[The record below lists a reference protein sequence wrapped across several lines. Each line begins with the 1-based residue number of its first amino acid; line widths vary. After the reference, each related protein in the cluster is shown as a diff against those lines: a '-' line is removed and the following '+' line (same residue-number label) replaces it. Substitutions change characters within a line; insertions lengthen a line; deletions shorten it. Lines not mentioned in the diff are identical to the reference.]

1 MAGVGRRLLR
11 VRGGAIG
18 DWVERLFTIGHS
30 TRSLAELQG
39 ACAAHGVGAVAD
51 VRRFPGSRRS
61 PHFARQA
68 LEQSLPAAGIG
79 YRWIPALGGRR
90 RRARDAPPSAWR
102 VDAFAA
108 YAEYMRSAEFT
119 AGLDQLFATMATT
132 RGPTAIMCAE
142 ASPYRCHRRLISDW
156 AELHGIEVLHILDE
170 RRSERHQVTPFARL
184 AGDDVVYEAT
194 GQLEL
199 PAVG

>member
-1 MAGVGRRLLR
+1 VA
-11 VRGGAIG
+11 
-18 DWVERLFTIGHS
+18 RLFTVGHS
-30 TRSLAELQG
+30 TRSLAELLG
-39 ACAAHGVGAVAD
+39 ACAAHGVGAIAD

-61 PHFARQA
+61 PHFARQS
-68 LEQSLPAAGIG
+68 LEQALPAEGIG

-108 YAEYMRSAEFT
+108 YADHMRSAEFR
-119 AGLDQLFATMATT
+119 AGLDQLFAAMAS
-132 RGPTAIMCAE
+132 GPTAIMCAE

-170 RRSERHQVTPFARL
+170 RRCERHQLTPFARRD
-184 AGDDVVYEAT
+184 GDDVVYEPS